1 MYCSY
6 NYQYFQ
12 TVFPSFASSKVLY
25 GLRIL
30 KFKVRICCWLTALL
44 LSKTEEKWLICIYS
58 SQLTKTE
65 DSNVYATDAILSTI
79 MCCTRSSNSWDVVV
93 QKIAGK
99 LFFDKRD
106 DSEFGKVVI

>member
-1 MYCSY
+1 MCRSNYRNVSY
-6 NYQYFQ
+6 LNDF
-12 TVFPSFASSKVLY
+12 F
-25 GLRIL
+25 
-30 KFKVRICCWLTALL
+30 LTLFTL
-44 LSKTEEKWLICIYS
+44 
-58 SQLTKTE
+58 QLTKTE

-106 DSEFGKVVI
+106 DSEFGKFGFQVIDKFWYSSLK

>member
-1 MYCSY
+1 M
-6 NYQYFQ
+6 
-12 TVFPSFASSKVLY
+12 
-25 GLRIL
+25 
-30 KFKVRICCWLTALL
+30 
-44 LSKTEEKWLICIYS
+44 
-58 SQLTKTE
+58 QLTKTE

-106 DSEFGKVVI
+106 DSEFGELSSFVHRAGVTDPTSLFFMFG